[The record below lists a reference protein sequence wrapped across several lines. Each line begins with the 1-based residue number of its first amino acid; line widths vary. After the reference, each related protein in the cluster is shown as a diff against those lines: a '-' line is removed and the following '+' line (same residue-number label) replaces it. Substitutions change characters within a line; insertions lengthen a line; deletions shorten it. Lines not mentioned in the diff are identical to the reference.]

1 MTTKIDA
8 RGAAHRFRTMSV
20 DGYAP
25 GRNRPGYCLRWTY
38 FAVMPGVQ
46 ELTPLNNAVDV
57 WNWCPDEHKHA
68 IPANGIVPSGAV
80 VVLGASTTRTDANA
94 WKGDVYVSDGTFG
107 GNPATDQGG
116 SGIIGST
123 SHAARGI
130 YTQRNILGYVTWM
143 GGYPLIV
150 GPSSQLPATP
160 DAGQSKPTPKPVQE
174 DNMALPVS
182 IIPDAKSKTIYL
194 QGVQGK
200 TNIKSPYHL
209 SLIKRAMVNTGGDK
223 MLVAEMDIVKSYTR
237 AVS

>member
-1 MTTKIDA
+1 MTTAIDA
-8 RGAAHRFRTMSV
+8 RGAAQRFRTMSV

-46 ELTPLNNAVDV
+46 EKTPLNNAVDV
-57 WNWCPDEHKHA
+57 WNYCPDEHKHA

-123 SHAARGI
+123 SHAGRAR

-150 GPSSQLPATP
+150 GPSSALPTP
-160 DAGQSKPTPKPVQE
+160 SKPNPVQE

-194 QGVQGK
+194 QGAQGK
-200 TNIKSPYHL
+200 TRIASPYHVN
-209 SLIKRAMVNTGGDK
+209 IINRAMKNDGKDK
-223 MLVAEMDIVKSYTR
+223 MLAAELDIVAKYTR

>member
-1 MTTKIDA
+1 
-8 RGAAHRFRTMSV
+8 MSV
-20 DGYAP
+20 DGYSP

-57 WNWCPDEHKHA
+57 WNYCPPEHRHA
-68 IPANGIVPSGAV
+68 IPANGIVPAGGV
-80 VVLGASTTRTDANA
+80 IVLGKSTTRTDANA

-123 SHAARGI
+123 SHAARAA
-130 YTQRNILGYVTWM
+130 YTARPILGWVDWM

-150 GPSSQLPATP
+150 GPSSTLPN
-160 DAGQSKPTPKPVQE
+160 PTAPKPVQE
-174 DNMALPVS
+174 DDMALPVS

-194 QGVQGK
+194 QGAKGR
-200 TNIKSPYHL
+200 TPIASPYHVN
-209 SLIKRAMVNTGGDK
+209 IINRAKKNDGRDK
-223 MLVAEMDIVKSYTR
+223 MLVAELDIVARYTR